1 MMTSVALGA
10 SHHVA
15 LLYRIRSA
23 TWGRLIGVTPLG
35 GTVAATVHL
44 QFVYSGC
51 YSINLIQGR

>member
-1 MMTSVALGA
+1 MMTSAVLGA

-35 GTVAATVHL
+35 GTVAAIVHL
-44 QFVYSGC
+44 QFVYSC
-51 YSINLIQGR
+51 C